1 MGATDRRGTQH
12 GARGR
17 YALDDPV
24 VRLRGIGPR
33 WAEELASLGVGT
45 VGDLLLHLPLRWI
58 DRREIAPLSA
68 ARPDRPL
75 TAVGTVREVRTL
87 RTRRRGLD
95 LMQLLVDDGTAAIRV
110 VFFGRNYLAEYIRRG
125 TRLLVQGTPRLGS
138 HGLELTGPEFEIL
151 REGEDPA
158 ALTGWIPVYEKLGP
172 LSSRRLRTV
181 IGEALDG
188 LGPVDDPIPAAL
200 RARHGLPALDEAL
213 REVHRPPPDTPAELL
228 AERRLP
234 GLRRLAYDELFWL
247 ELALALARRQR
258 LALGGAP
265 RLPLTG
271 EIRARIAELLPFTL
285 TGAQTRVFGEIADDL
300 ASGRPMSRL
309 LLGDVGSGKTV
320 VAAMAMLVAVE
331 HGWQAALMAPTEI
344 LARQHGRTLARLMGR
359 VGRRVELLTAA
370 LRQTEARAVRARLAS
385 GAASLVVG
393 THALISESVAFRK
406 LGLVVI
412 DEQHRFGVAQRASL
426 ADKGTRPHLLVMS
439 ATPIPRT
446 LAMVL
451 YGDLDVSVIDEK
463 PPGRLPIRTVVRR
476 EDERERVFAGLE
488 RALAEGRRVYVVRPA
503 VEEGARGLKAAE
515 QGLAEYRARF
525 PEARVA
531 LVHGRMKPD
540 ERRANLDAF
549 ARGEVDIL
557 VATTVIEVGIDVPEA
572 SVIVVEDADRFGLAQ
587 LHQLRGRVG
596 RGDRRS
602 YCVLIASQDA
612 DEHAMNRLRVLEQ
625 TDDGFRVAE
634 KDLELRGP
642 GELTGTAQHGL
653 PSLRVAD
660 LVRHKDLLLA
670 ARDDAFALV
679 EREGGTLPE
688 ALWRE
693 VWRRHG
699 ERLKLARIG

>member
-1 MGATDRRGTQH
+1 M
-12 GARGR
+12 
-17 YALDDPV
+17 
-24 VRLRGIGPR
+24 RLRGIGPR
-33 WAEELASLGVGT
+33 WAEELAAIGVET
-45 VGDLLLHLPLRWI
+45 IGDLVLHLPLRWM
-58 DRREIAPLSA
+58 DRRRIDPLKR
-68 ARPDRPL
+68 ARPGEPL
-75 TAVGTVREVRTL
+75 TAVGTVQEVRTL

-95 LMQLLVDDGTAAIRV
+95 LMQLLLDDGTAAMRI
-110 VFFGRNYLAEYIRRG
+110 VFFGRNYLAEYIRQG
-125 TRLLVQGTPRLGS
+125 TRLLVQGVPRLGS

-151 REGEDPA
+151 REQEDPA
-158 ALTGWIPVYEKLGP
+158 RLTGWIPVYEKLGP

-181 IGEALDG
+181 IAEALAG
-188 LGPVDDPIPAAL
+188 LGPVDDPIP
-200 RARHGLPALDEAL
+200 RRITARHGLPTLDVAL
-213 REVHRPPPDTPAELL
+213 REVHAPPPDTPPEAL

-258 LALGGAP
+258 LAERGAP
-265 RLPLTG
+265 VLDVTPPIRERL
-271 EIRARIAELLPFTL
+271 EALLPFRL
-285 TGAQTRVFGEIADDL
+285 TGAQRRVFGEITTDL

-331 HGWQAALMAPTEI
+331 NGCQAALMAPTEI
-344 LARQHGRTLARLMGR
+344 LAQQHERTLSELMAR
-359 VGRRVELLTAA
+359 VGRRVALLTAA
-370 LRQTEARAVRARLAS
+370 LRPAEARAVRARLAS
-385 GAASLVVG
+385 GAEAMVVG
-393 THALISESVAFRK
+393 THALISESVAFER

-412 DEQHRFGVAQRASL
+412 DEQHRFGVAQRAGL
-426 ADKGTRPHLLVMS
+426 AEKGTRPHLLVMS

-451 YGDLDVSVIDEK
+451 YGDLDVSLIDEK
-463 PPGRLPIRTVVRR
+463 PPGRVPIRTIVRR
-476 EDERERVFAGLE
+476 DDERERVFRGLE
-488 RALAEGRRVYVVRPA
+488 IALAEKRRIYVVRPA

-525 PEARVA
+525 PGARVA
-531 LVHGRMKPD
+531 LVHGRMKAD

-596 RGDRRS
+596 RGDLRS
-602 YCVLIASQDA
+602 YCVLIASAEA
-612 DEHAMNRLRVLEQ
+612 DETALARLRVLEQ

-634 KDLELRGP
+634 KDLEMRGP
-642 GELTGTAQHGL
+642 GELTGTAQHGM

-679 EREGGTLPE
+679 DDERGSLPE